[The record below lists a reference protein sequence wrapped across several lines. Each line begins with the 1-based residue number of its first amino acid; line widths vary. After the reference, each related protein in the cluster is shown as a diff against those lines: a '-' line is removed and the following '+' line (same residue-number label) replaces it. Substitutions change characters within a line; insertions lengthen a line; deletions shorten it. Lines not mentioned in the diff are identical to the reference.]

1 MNRPL
6 PLSETVAAVAAD
18 LRATAALHD
27 ATGTFP
33 FANFTRL
40 HEAGLLGLTVPRRF
54 GGRGGRLVEAT
65 TVIGGIAAAEPSTAL
80 VLAMQYIHHATMAD
94 RGWPAALTERLGR
107 EAVADGALINS
118 LRVEP
123 DLGSPAR
130 GGLPATTARRVEG
143 GFRLSGHKIYATG
156 IPALTWVVVW
166 ARTDDADP
174 LVGPILVRADSPG
187 IRVIETWNHL
197 GMRATGSHDVVFE
210 DVFVPAAHA
219 AALRPPAGWA
229 GTDALHLSWNALLIG
244 ALYDG
249 VARAARDWLVGFLQ
263 ARRPANLG
271 AALATVPRLQQAVGE
286 IDGLLAANARLI
298 RSAAR
303 DADEGQAPSA
313 NESALLKSTVTGNA
327 IAAVEAA
334 IRLAGNPGL
343 SRDNALERH
352 YRDVLCARI
361 HTPQDDMA
369 WAAAGRAAL
378 GV

>member
-6 PLSETVAAVAAD
+6 PLSEAVAAVAAD
-18 LRATAALHD
+18 LRPTAAGHD
-27 ATGTFP
+27 ATGAFP
-33 FANFTRL
+33 FANFAWL

-80 VLAMQYIHHATMAD
+80 VLAMQYIHHATMD
-94 RGWPAALTERLGR
+94 GRGWPADLAERLGR

-123 DLGSPAR
+123 DLGTPAR
-130 GGLPATTARRVEG
+130 GGLPATTARRVPG

-156 IPALTWVVVW
+156 IPILTWASVW
-166 ARTDDADP
+166 ARTDDAEP
-174 LVGPILVRADSPG
+174 LVGPLLVRADAPG

-210 DVFVPAAHA
+210 DVFVPDEHA
-219 AALRPPAGWA
+219 TALRAPAAWG

-249 VARAARDWLVGFLQ
+249 IARAARDWLIGFLQ
-263 ARRPANLG
+263 TRRPANLG

-303 DADEGQAPSA
+303 DADEGQEPSA

-327 IAAVEAA
+327 ISAVEAA
-334 IRLAGNPGL
+334 IRLTGNPGL

-369 WAAAGRAAL
+369 WASAGRAAL
-378 GV
+378 GL

>member
-1 MNRPL
+1 MNKPL

-18 LRATAALHD
+18 LRLTAGHHD
-27 ATGTFP
+27 ATGEFP
-33 FANFTRL
+33 FANFARL
-40 HEAGLLGLTVPRRF
+40 HEAGLLALTVGKRF
-54 GGRGGRLVEAT
+54 GGRGGRLAEAT
-65 TVIGGIAAAEPSTAL
+65 AVIGAIAAAEPSTAL
-80 VLAMQYIHHATMAD
+80 VLAMQYIHHATMEG
-94 RGWPAALTERLGR
+94 RGWPVELAERLGR

-123 DLGSPAR
+123 ELGTPAR
-130 GGLPATTARRVEG
+130 GGLPATTARRVPG

-156 IPALTWVVVW
+156 IPILTWAVVW
-166 ARTDDADP
+166 ARTDDAEP
-174 LVGPILVRADSPG
+174 LVGPVLVRTGQPG
-187 IRVIETWNHL
+187 ITVVETWNHL
-197 GMRATGSHDVVFE
+197 GMRATGSHDVVFD
-210 DVFVPAAHA
+210 DVFVPSGQAP
-219 AALRPPAGWA
+219 ALRPPAEWGGPDPSHQA
-229 GTDALHLSWNALLIG
+229 WNALLIA

-271 AALATVPRLQQAVGE
+271 APLATVPRMQQALGE

-303 DADEGQAPSA
+303 DTDETEPPPVA
-313 NESALLKSTVTGNA
+313 ESALLKSTVTGNA

-334 IRLAGNPGL
+334 VRLAGNPGL
-343 SRDNALERH
+343 SRDNPLERH

-369 WAAAGRAAL
+369 WTAAGRAAL
-378 GV
+378 GL

>member
-6 PLSETVAAVAAD
+6 PLSEAVAAVAD
-18 LRATAALHD
+18 HLRPTAAHHD
-27 ATGTFP
+27 ATAEFP
-33 FANFTRL
+33 FANFARL

-65 TVIGGIAAAEPSTAL
+65 TVIGAIAAAEPSTAL
-80 VLAMQYIHHATMAD
+80 VLAMQYIHHATMHG
-94 RGWPAALTERLGR
+94 RGWPADLAERLGR

-123 DLGSPAR
+123 DLGTPAR
-130 GGLPATTARRVEG
+130 GGLPATTARRVPG
-143 GFRLSGHKIYATG
+143 GFRLAGHKIYATG
-156 IPALTWVVVW
+156 IPILTWAVVW

-174 LVGPILVRADSPG
+174 LVGPILVRADAPG
-187 IRVIETWNHL
+187 IRIAETWNHL

-210 DVFVPAAHA
+210 DVFVPADQAGP
-219 AALRPPAGWA
+219 LKPPAAWA
-229 GTDALHLSWNALLIG
+229 GPDALHLSWNALLIG

-249 VARAARDWLVGFLQ
+249 IARAARDWLVGFLQ

-271 AALATVPRLQQAVGE
+271 AALATVPRIQQALGE

-303 DADEGQAPSA
+303 DADEGQAPTA

-378 GV
+378 GL

>member
-6 PLSETVAAVAAD
+6 PLSETVAAVAAE
-18 LRATAALHD
+18 LRPTAAPHD
-27 ATGTFP
+27 ATGDFP
-33 FANFTRL
+33 FANFARL
-40 HEAGLLGLTVPRRF
+40 HEAGLLGLTVPRHF

-80 VLAMQYIHHATMAD
+80 VLAMHYIHHATMAG
-94 RGWPAALTERLGR
+94 RGWPPELAERLGR
-107 EAVADGALINS
+107 EAVTEGALINS

-123 DLGSPAR
+123 DLGTPAR
-130 GGLPATTARRVEG
+130 GGLPVTTARRVPG

-156 IPALTWVVVW
+156 IPILTWAVVW
-166 ARTDDADP
+166 ARTDEAEP
-174 LVGPILVRADSPG
+174 LVGPILVRADAAG
-187 IRVIETWNHL
+187 VRAIETWNHL

-210 DVFVPAAHA
+210 DVFVPADHA
-219 AALRPPAGWA
+219 ADLRPATGW
-229 GTDALHLSWNALLIG
+229 GGPDALHLTWNALLIG

-249 VARAARDWLVGFLQ
+249 IARAARDWLVGFLQ
-263 ARRPANLG
+263 TRRPANLG
-271 AALATVPRLQQAVGE
+271 ASLATLPRMHQAVGE
-286 IDGLLAANARLI
+286 IDGLLSANARLI

-303 DADEGQAPSA
+303 DADEGQSPSA
-313 NESALLKSTVTGNA
+313 DESALLKSTVTGNA

-334 IRLAGNPGL
+334 VRLAGNPGL

-369 WAAAGRAAL
+369 WAAAGRTAL
-378 GV
+378 GL